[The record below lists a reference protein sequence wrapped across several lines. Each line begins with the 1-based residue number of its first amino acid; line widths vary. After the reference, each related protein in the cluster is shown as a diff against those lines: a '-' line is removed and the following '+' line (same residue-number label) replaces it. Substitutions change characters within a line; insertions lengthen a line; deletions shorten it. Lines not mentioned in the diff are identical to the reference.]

1 MEEGML
7 ERETVDLVGLGS
19 SRASLDPEKGK
30 GKKRS
35 DVGRMMI
42 IHLANIQCLHGINT
56 ETQRK
61 HGKPAHRVSYRMVQD
76 QSKFNL
82 ILGSKAG
89 EMA

>member
-1 MEEGML
+1 
-7 ERETVDLVGLGS
+7 
-19 SRASLDPEKGK
+19 
-30 GKKRS
+30 
-35 DVGRMMI
+35 MI

-56 ETQRK
+56 ETQGK